1 MTRERGVTLIELVM
15 AITIVSIAATAVLAA
30 MSAIS
35 GRSANVMV
43 RQQAVAVAE
52 AYLEEILLKP
62 VANPGGTVTT
72 RSTFDKV
79 DDYNGLSDVGAHDQF
94 GNAIPYLTGYNVNV
108 AVSQSSALGGIA
120 ASATRRIDITVTTP
134 TGLSVL
140 LTGYRTNY

>member
-1 MTRERGVTLIELVM
+1 MTRERGVTLIELVV
-15 AITIVSIAATAVLAA
+15 AITIVSIAATAVLGA
-30 MSAIS
+30 MSVVS
-35 GRSANVMV
+35 GRSADVML

-62 VANPGGTVTT
+62 VADPGGTVTS
-72 RSTFDKV
+72 RATFDKV

-94 GNAIPYLTGYNVNV
+94 GNAIAYLTRYNVNV
-108 AVSQSSALGGIA
+108 AVSQSSALGGLA

-134 TGLSVL
+134 TGLSVR